1 MRKYLVSITVDSLDV
16 GLAASVLSLLVIVA
30 VLVGA
35 LLGKATSRY
44 AVDSC
49 SRSSAV
55 CDTAQSTESAAVPSQ

>member
-1 MRKYLVSITVDSLDV
+1 MRKYLLSVSLDVLDV

-35 LLGKATSRY
+35 LLGRVTPRY

-49 SRSSAV
+49 SHSSTV
-55 CDTAQSTESAAVPSQ
+55 CDTAQ

>member
-16 GLAASVLSLLVIVA
+16 GLAASVLSLLVLAA

-55 CDTAQSTESAAVPSQ
+55 CHTAQ

>member
-16 GLAASVLSLLVIVA
+16 GLAASVLSLLVITA

-49 SRSSAV
+49 SHSSTV
-55 CDTAQSTESAAVPSQ
+55 CHTAQ

>member
-1 MRKYLVSITVDSLDV
+1 MQKYLVSITVDSLDV

-35 LLGKATSRY
+35 LLGKVTPRY

-49 SRSSAV
+49 SHSSTV
-55 CDTAQSTESAAVPSQ
+55 CDSAQ